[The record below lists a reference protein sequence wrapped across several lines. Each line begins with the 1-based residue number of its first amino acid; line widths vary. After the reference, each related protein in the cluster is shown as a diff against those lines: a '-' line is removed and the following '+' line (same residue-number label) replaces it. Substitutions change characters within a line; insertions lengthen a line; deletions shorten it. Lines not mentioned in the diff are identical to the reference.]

1 MIEVKY
7 LNRFLI
13 FAGLFILDMLYSSII
28 ILLFKEIGI
37 DIASLNNKYQTIS
50 FILIDLSFMLI
61 LYIIFRKELN
71 RELIKYFK
79 NFKDYFGFGFKCWI
93 FGLLIMMISN
103 IIIQLI
109 YPSTADNEA
118 AIQNALTIMPIY
130 IAFSSCIFAPFAEE
144 IIFRK
149 SLRKVFN
156 NDVLFIIF
164 SGLLFGL
171 VHNLTNLNSLGL
183 LYIIPYGSFGAVF
196 AYMYVKTNNIFS
208 SITFHFIHNTI
219 LISISLMSSGVI

>member
-1 MIEVKY
+1 MKY

-144 IIFRK
+144 IIFR
-149 SLRKVFN
+149 
-156 NDVLFIIF
+156 
-164 SGLLFGL
+164 
-171 VHNLTNLNSLGL
+171 
-183 LYIIPYGSFGAVF
+183 
-196 AYMYVKTNNIFS
+196 
-208 SITFHFIHNTI
+208 
-219 LISISLMSSGVI
+219 

>member
-1 MIEVKY
+1 MKY

-79 NFKDYFGFGFKCWI
+79 NFKDYWI
-93 FGLLIMMISN
+93 WF
-103 IIIQLI
+103 
-109 YPSTADNEA
+109 
-118 AIQNALTIMPIY
+118 
-130 IAFSSCIFAPFAEE
+130 
-144 IIFRK
+144 
-149 SLRKVFN
+149 
-156 NDVLFIIF
+156 
-164 SGLLFGL
+164 
-171 VHNLTNLNSLGL
+171 
-183 LYIIPYGSFGAVF
+183 
-196 AYMYVKTNNIFS
+196 
-208 SITFHFIHNTI
+208 
-219 LISISLMSSGVI
+219 

>member
-1 MIEVKY
+1 
-7 LNRFLI
+7 
-13 FAGLFILDMLYSSII
+13 
-28 ILLFKEIGI
+28 
-37 DIASLNNKYQTIS
+37 
-50 FILIDLSFMLI
+50 
-61 LYIIFRKELN
+61 
-71 RELIKYFK
+71 
-79 NFKDYFGFGFKCWI
+79 
-93 FGLLIMMISN
+93 MMISN

-171 VHNLTNLNSLGL
+171 VHN
-183 LYIIPYGSFGAVF
+183 
-196 AYMYVKTNNIFS
+196 
-208 SITFHFIHNTI
+208 
-219 LISISLMSSGVI
+219 